1 MKSIHK
7 YLSVALSVVLLVGCN
22 GFLDREAEGII
33 PNDDVFKDDKM
44 TLAALANLYGRVNW
58 GPSVD
63 DDMAHIYGD
72 EACWSNGAPQQWNG
86 FGDDHFR
93 VYDYGLIRN
102 INQFLQGLR
111 TTATQME
118 VA

>member
-58 GPSVD
+58 GRPSMTIWPISMGMRLVGRMVRRSSGTGSATTISGSTT
-63 DDMAHIYGD
+63 MA
-72 EACWSNGAPQQWNG
+72 
-86 FGDDHFR
+86 
-93 VYDYGLIRN
+93 
-102 INQFLQGLR
+102 
-111 TTATQME
+111 
-118 VA
+118 